1 MKQNRK
7 WKIPYTVL
15 ERRTFCFSSYKI
27 WKLKKSKTVMRW
39 SSLKKKEGFFCSVYF
54 VQKNFFKICV
64 LSQCKG
70 YWLHSQNI
78 HNFMGS
84 RNWFAIHE
92 SWTLD
97 FNSVTHYLH
106 FELNLSHK
114 RQRQYVYFFKTMSL
128 LF

>member
-54 VQKNFFKICV
+54 VQKNFLTFV
-64 LSQCKG
+64 FYLNVKG
-70 YWLHSQNI
+70 IDYILRIYTISWDQEIDSR
-78 HNFMGS
+78 FM
-84 RNWFAIHE
+84 NHE
-92 SWTLD
+92 PLISTL
-97 FNSVTHYLH
+97 
-106 FELNLSHK
+106 
-114 RQRQYVYFFKTMSL
+114 
-128 LF
+128 